1 MGCGAWCVASC
12 WYAIILASG
21 ASYSTQYDGSGWFR
35 PGIVRILG
43 EVEICKHADGHA
55 DGSPYRGVAW
65 RWVVGASTLGIASCI
80 PYSHSCKGKD
90 RGWTPEC

>member
-55 DGSPYRGVAW
+55 DGSPYRGVAMGSG
-65 RWVVGASTLGIASCI
+65 RFDSGYCELHPVQPQLQRQG
-80 PYSHSCKGKD
+80 
-90 RGWTPEC
+90 